1 MAATARS
8 QQSIETGTMITR
20 HVLCCS
26 NSLGVELF
34 LNEDTGEQFLRWCNC
49 MPYEMEVAPVLP
61 ELAYWQRR
69 ILDEFTSRTGK
80 DTSSPV
86 WLLNERD
93 AKAFDVIA

>member
-34 LNEDTGEQFLRWCNC
+34 LNEDTGEQFLRWCNG

-61 ELAYWQRR
+61 DFTAGFIIDHGRVISCAPILRKRLDYWLQHAEK
-69 ILDEFTSRTGK
+69 IDG
-80 DTSSPV
+80 
-86 WLLNERD
+86 
-93 AKAFDVIA
+93 